1 MSVKTW
7 WDQRW
12 PSETLTREILRN
24 IETRG
29 GSENTPCQLSYL
41 KCLLIQQRVES
52 VIIFL
57 NPGGQYIKV
66 TKTLETS
73 K

>member
-1 MSVKTW
+1 MSDETC

-41 KCLLIQQRVES
+41 KRLLIQRRVES
-52 VIIFL
+52 VVRRS
-57 NPGGQYIKV
+57 GQVK
-66 TKTLETS
+66 KTLEI